1 MKPSAHFIE
10 NIPELRVFLEQ
21 VSVEV
26 IGGKRKPV
34 KNWGKGYRAD
44 EKRLLADGRE
54 VDLREFA
61 GFGAS
66 RICDYFRPAGEPDDE
81 VMHVIED
88 SNLKAKEQTLRNRH
102 DEEAMQALLRQKY
115 RLKAYG
121 SMLILHRLFLGSVS
135 DADAPRKLLNMPCRF
150 WLVVNDIPPK
160 DALAFGWLSSSLR
173 SGLEGL
179 YSKGVAVLGIE
190 MFEGQGK
197 ALFKR
202 GR

>member
-26 IGGKRKPV
+26 IGGERKPV
-34 KNWGKGYRAD
+34 KSWGKGYRAD
-44 EKRLLADGRE
+44 GKRLLDDGRE
-54 VDLREFA
+54 IDLREFA

-66 RICDYFRPAGEPDDE
+66 RICDYFRPING
-81 VMHVIED
+81 VMHVVED
-88 SNLKAKEQTLRNRH
+88 SNLKAKEQTLRDRH
-102 DEEAMQALLRQKY
+102 DEKAMQALLRQKY

-121 SMLILHRLFLGSVS
+121 SMLILHRLFLGSAS
-135 DADAPRKLLNMPCRF
+135 DSDAPRELLNMPCRF

-160 DALAFGWLSSSLR
+160 DAHAFGWLSSSLK

-197 ALFKR
+197 ALSKR